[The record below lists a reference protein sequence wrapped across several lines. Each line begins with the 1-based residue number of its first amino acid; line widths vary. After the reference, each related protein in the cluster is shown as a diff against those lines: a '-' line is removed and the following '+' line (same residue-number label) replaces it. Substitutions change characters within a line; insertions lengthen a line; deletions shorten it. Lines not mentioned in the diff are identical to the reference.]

1 MRPPLV
7 LAYHA
12 LGRHSPELDPNNLM
26 VDPDRFRQQ
35 ISLLRRRGYRFI
47 PLSELARH
55 LDGGS
60 PRSRTCVVTFD
71 DGTTD
76 GLEVVAPLLEE
87 LDVPATFFACPGLLG
102 QPHFAMPE
110 QAGVRLMNADQL
122 RRLASMRL
130 AEIGSHTNTHADL
143 SAAGEQDAYR
153 EMSSSKKALEE
164 IVQRPVSSFAY
175 PRCGYSPACPQAAR
189 RSGYSVAVTCGGL
202 GGLRRFELARE
213 SVDPLDGRV
222 GFALKSRGWFWPLHR
237 SLPGRL
243 ARAAIRPLRHG
254 TAG

>member
-12 LGRHSPELDPNNLM
+12 LGRHSAALDPHNLM
-26 VDPDRFRQQ
+26 VDPARFRRQV
-35 ISLLRRRGYRFI
+35 SLLRRRGYRFI

-60 PRSRTCVVTFD
+60 PPSRTCVLTFD
-71 DGTTD
+71 DGTVD
-76 GLEVVAPLLEE
+76 SLEVVAPLLEE

-102 QPHFAMPE
+102 QPHFDMPA

-122 RRLASMRL
+122 RRLASVRN

-143 SAAGEQDAYR
+143 STAGEQDAYG
-153 EMSSSKKALEE
+153 EMSSSKQALEE
-164 IVQRPVSSFAY
+164 LLQQPVSSFAY
-175 PRCGYSPACPQAAR
+175 PRCGYSPACPEAAR
-189 RSGYSVAVTCGGL
+189 RSGYAVAVTCGGL
-202 GGLRRFELARE
+202 GGWRRFELARE
-213 SVDPLDGRV
+213 SIDSLDARV

-243 ARAAIRPLRHG
+243 ARAATRPLRHG
-254 TAG
+254 TVR

>member
-1 MRPPLV
+1 MRPPVV
-7 LAYHA
+7 LAFHA
-12 LGRHSPELDPNNLM
+12 RGRHSPELDPNNLM

-102 QPHFAMPE
+102 HGE
-110 QAGVRLMNADQL
+110 VRLMNADQL

>member
-12 LGRHSPELDPNNLM
+12 LGRHSPALDPHNLV
-26 VDPDRFRQQ
+26 VDPARFRRQV
-35 ISLLRRRGYRFI
+35 SLLRRRGYRFI

-60 PRSRTCVVTFD
+60 PLSRTCVLTFD
-71 DGTTD
+71 DGTVD
-76 GLEVVAPLLEE
+76 ALEVVAPLLEE

-102 QPHFAMPE
+102 KPHVDMPS

-122 RRLASMRL
+122 RRLASVRL

-153 EMSSSKKALEE
+153 EMSSSKQSLEE
-164 IVQRPVSSFAY
+164 LLQQPVSSFAY

-202 GGLRRFELARE
+202 GGWRRFELARE
-213 SVDPLDGRV
+213 SVDSLDGRV
-222 GFALKSRGWFWPLHR
+222 GFALKSRGWFWPLRR

-243 ARAAIRPLRHG
+243 ARATTRPLRHG
-254 TAG
+254 TVR